1 MRHGAGVPHVRTP
14 LPLQLRHRPF
24 TVAEAVGLG
33 VTRKRLFSSDL
44 RAPFTGVRVSRA
56 LDWTVA
62 LRARC
67 ALLAVPAGCVVV
79 GDDAVELHRLPTP
92 FGARAAVETDLVVA
106 AVRGAAAPR
115 TGGVVVFPHRL
126 DPDTPLE
133 QVSGV
138 RLPRVEDVW
147 ALRCA
152 DLDDESGIAL
162 GDGVLRR
169 LEGDR
174 TPMAAAVERLPVEQR
189 ARATRLLGFVRYEVC
204 SPVETRLRLL
214 LLRAGVPEASH
225 YAAPVPREGRGEVWP
240 DLQWESVRVGVEVDG
255 PHHAQDAQHERDI
268 RRDRRTKH
276 HGWAQVRV
284 STREVMSQ
292 PGDVVRWVSDE
303 LRQAGLRW

>member
-1 MRHGAGVPHVRTP
+1 VPHVRTP
-14 LPLQLRHRPF
+14 LPLQLRYRPF
-24 TVAEAVGLG
+24 TVAEAVDLG
-33 VTRKRLFSSDL
+33 VTRKRLRSSDL

-56 LDWTVA
+56 LDWTAA

-67 ALLAVPAGCVVV
+67 ALLAAPAGCVVV

-92 FGARAAVETDLVVA
+92 FGARAAMETDLAVAVVGSSSVPRMA
-106 AVRGAAAPR
+106 GLAVLPR
-115 TGGVVVFPHRL
+115 RL
-126 DPDTPLE
+126 DPRTPLVE
-133 QVSGV
+133 VGGV

-174 TPMAAAVERLPVEQR
+174 VPMAAAVERLPLEQR
-189 ARATRLLGFVRYEVC
+189 ARASRLLGFVRYEVC

-225 YAAPVPREGRGEVWP
+225 YAAPVPREGRPEVWP
-240 DLQWESVRVGVEVDG
+240 DLQWEAVRVAVEVDG
-255 PHHAQDAQHERDI
+255 PHHAQDAQHQRDI

-276 HGWAQVRV
+276 QGWTQVKV
-284 STREVMSQ
+284 SSREVMQQ
-292 PGDVVRWVSDE
+292 PADVVRWISDE